1 MVTPL
6 QGLAVRRILQ
16 HKDAQKYLPATL
28 AIRSLHCSTHGRR
41 DEADGFNGC
50 AAVLLLHLLAL
61 LLATIVNVVV
71 NVSVVCTIAATA
83 AVGVVV
89 PVLFSCS
96 RQTGWT

>member
-1 MVTPL
+1 MP
-6 QGLAVRRILQ
+6 
-16 HKDAQKYLPATL
+16 PATL

-61 LLATIVNVVV
+61 LLATIGNVVV
-71 NVSVVCTIAATA
+71 NVSVVRTVSATA

-89 PVLFSCS
+89 PVLFFSCS